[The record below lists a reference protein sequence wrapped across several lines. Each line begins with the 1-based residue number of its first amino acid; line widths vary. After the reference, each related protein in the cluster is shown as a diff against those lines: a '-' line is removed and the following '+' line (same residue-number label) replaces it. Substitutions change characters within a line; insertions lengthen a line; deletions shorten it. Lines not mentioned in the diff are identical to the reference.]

1 MSCDC
6 NCSCQC
12 QNGHPAGKKMAIKS
26 ERHQLKK
33 YFKKGDG
40 SEEVRNIYPLTLLS
54 NVIDEYTGKRL
65 SEVMFLTNHLW
76 LRKEES
82 FACTMRRVPKGFRH
96 LGLYVTVVDEINKEF
111 TTYVYIGKN
120 TITCAELKKEE
131 NWMVIRTS
139 NEVEEKAKLE
149 DKIKALEDKVKSL
162 IGVKV
167 VTQAELEELEE
178 RDEHTLYYV
187 KDL

>member
-1 MSCDC
+1 MSCDYK
-6 NCSCQC
+6 CSCQC

-26 ERHQLKK
+26 EKHQLKK

-40 SEEVRNIYPLTLLS
+40 TEEVRNIYPLTLLS

-82 FACTMRRVPKGFRH
+82 FACTMRRVPKGFRR
-96 LGLYVTVVDEINKEF
+96 LGLYVTVVDDINKEF
-111 TTYVYIGKN
+111 TTYVYVGKS
-120 TITCAELKKEE
+120 TITCCELKKEE
-131 NWMVIRTS
+131 NWKVIRSS
-139 NEVEEKAKLE
+139 NSVEDEINLSETVKDLKKQISE
-149 DKIKALEDKVKSL
+149 IMKVKSL
-162 IGVKV
+162 TK
-167 VTQAELEELEE
+167 AELDALEV
-178 RDEHTLYYV
+178 RDEHTIYVV

>member
-1 MSCDC
+1 MSCEC

-40 SEEVRNIYPLTLLS
+40 SEEIRNIYPITLLS
-54 NVIDEYTGKRL
+54 NVLDEYTGKRL

-131 NWMVIRTS
+131 NWRIIRTS
-139 NEVEEKAKLE
+139 NDVEEKAKLE
-149 DKIKALEDKVKSL
+149 DKIKALEDKVSSL
-162 IGVKV
+162 LGVKIL
-167 VTQAELEELEE
+167 TQAELAELEE
-178 RDEHTLYYV
+178 RDENTLYYI

>member
-1 MSCDC
+1 MSCEC

-40 SEEVRNIYPLTLLS
+40 SEEIRNIYPITLLS

-131 NWMVIRTS
+131 NWRVIRTS
-139 NEVEEKAKLE
+139 NDVKEKAKLE
-149 DKIKALEDKVKSL
+149 DKVKALEDKVSSL
-162 IGVKV
+162 LGVKIL
-167 VTQAELEELEE
+167 TQAELNDLEE
-178 RDEHTLYYV
+178 RDENTLYYI

>member
-1 MSCDC
+1 MSCEC

-12 QNGHPAGKKMAIKS
+12 QNGHSAGKKMAIKS

-40 SEEVRNIYPLTLLS
+40 SEDPLTLLS

-65 SEVMFLTNHLW
+65 SEVMFLTNHIW
-76 LRKEES
+76 LRKEKS
-82 FACTMRRVPKGFRH
+82 FACTMRRVPKGFRR

-120 TITCAELKKEE
+120 TITCCELKKEE
-131 NWMVIRTS
+131 NWRVIRTS
-139 NEVEEKAKLE
+139 NDVEEKAKLG
-149 DKIKALEDKVKSL
+149 DKIKALEEKVKSL
-162 IGVKV
+162 IGVRIM
-167 VTQAELEELEE
+167 TQAELEELEE
-178 RDEHTLYYV
+178 RDENTLYYI